1 VNSTASVTVNPV
13 PIGQPTVSITAN
25 NLSALQ
31 IQPGQSF
38 TLKWA
43 ATNSTAC
50 VASGGSGLEW
60 VGVKATSSA
69 GTTIGPINTQGVYTY
84 SLNCTGV
91 GGSGTA
97 SVVVTVVSSS
107 AVDCS
112 ITGPSV
118 ALLTPSASVS
128 SGLVSGACLLG
139 CNVTNQSNVINSSLT
154 DFATVNVPLGIAAV
168 YGLKVDNTTSYP
180 AGRKVGFLLAQPA
193 AVLSLGVIPNVT
205 VRTLLNNVIQES
217 ASAANLLTLDAV
229 GLFANPNEGFA
240 GFTTTK
246 AFDAVQIEVGSLV
259 SAGTALRV
267 YGACVSLQ

>member
-1 VNSTASVTVNPV
+1 
-13 PIGQPTVSITAN
+13 
-25 NLSALQ
+25 
-31 IQPGQSF
+31 
-38 TLKWA
+38 LKWS
-43 ATNSTAC
+43 ATNATAC
-50 VASGGSGLEW
+50 VATGGSGLDW

-69 GTTIGPINTQGVYTY
+69 GTTIGPVNTQGVYTY
-84 SLNCTGV
+84 SLNCTGL
-91 GGSGTA
+91 GGSGTS

-107 AVDCS
+107 AVDCN

-128 SGLVSGACLLG
+128 SGLLSGICLNCG
-139 CNVTNQSNVINSSLT
+139 VDNPSRVINSSLT

-168 YGLKVDNTTSYP
+168 EGLRVTNTTSYP

-193 AVLSLGVIPNVT
+193 AVLSLGVIPNIT
-205 VRTLLNNVIQES
+205 VRTLLNGVIQES
-217 ASAANLLTLDAV
+217 ASAANLLSLDAV

-246 AFDAVQIEVGSLV
+246 AFDSVQLEAASLV
-259 SAGTALRV
+259 SLGTQLQV